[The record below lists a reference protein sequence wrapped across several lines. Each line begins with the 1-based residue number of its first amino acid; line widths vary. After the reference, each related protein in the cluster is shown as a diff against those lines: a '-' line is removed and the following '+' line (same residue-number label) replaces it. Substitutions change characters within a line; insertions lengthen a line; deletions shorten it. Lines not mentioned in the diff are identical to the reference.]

1 MAVVLDAS
9 VVLTWALR
17 EERNA
22 RGDEL
27 LAACANGYSA
37 VPALFPTEV
46 TNALLMAERRQRI
59 SAGDVNAFFE
69 RLQRMDIRPYAS
81 ALADMDEVLSLA
93 RSESLTAYDAAYLY
107 LAQRLNLPLATFDQ
121 ALIRAAR
128 HQGVSLA

>member
-27 LAACANGYSA
+27 LAACRQGYSA
-37 VPALFPTEV
+37 VPALFATEV

-59 SAGDVNAFFE
+59 SAEDVNAFLK
-69 RLQRMDIRPYAS
+69 RLQTLDIRPYAP
-81 ALADMDEVLSLA
+81 ALADMDSILSLA
-93 RSESLTAYDAAYLY
+93 RSEVLTAYDAAYLH
-107 LAQRLNLPLATFDQ
+107 LAQSLGLPLATFDQ
-121 ALIRAAR
+121 DLILAAK
-128 HQGVSLA
+128 HLNVSLA